1 MTPLTYLLVTLQA
14 RMLVDE
20 NALSLTLLTGILV
33 TENVTI
39 HLLATWQ
46 AGILVTEDAISHRLV
61 TLQARMLVQL
71 CYINGQA
78 IALVTPGRSLTVAGS
93 GGLNECYFKAF
104 YSPRFRL
111 P

>member
-1 MTPLTYLLVTLQA
+1 MTPLTCLLVTLQA

-61 TLQARMLVQL
+61 TLQARMLVTVVLYQWTGDS
-71 CYINGQA
+71 ISD
-78 IALVTPGRSLTVAGS
+78 PGTISDRCGE
-93 GGLNECYFKAF
+93 GWIK
-104 YSPRFRL
+104 
-111 P
+111 